1 MGAVMSCW
9 RRRAPALWCG
19 VSLLATTGVAVP
31 SAQAQNAIV
40 LDTITVLATK
50 TAEKTSESLAAASAV
65 TQQQIERSMPS
76 KPSDLL
82 FGVPGVSVQER
93 ADDPGSAVNI
103 RGLQDFG
110 RVAVTIDGARQNF
123 QRTGHNADGV
133 FYLDP
138 EMIGG
143 VDIVRG
149 PVANINGSGA
159 IGGVVS
165 FHTKEAD
172 DILAPGKT
180 WGILTRGEL
189 GSNRIQGAGSIFA
202 AARVNPNLDFLAGA
216 VERSK
221 SDYRD
226 ADGNLIPNTGFD
238 DWSGIAKMTFRPAD
252 GHQLKFGLINFD
264 SRYNTGQPFFFD
276 FGPPFG
282 TLETTSIYATHVQNQ
297 IANVRWTYARVGD
310 ALFDSDGSVYWTR
323 TITDQTKI
331 AGLGTAFGAE
341 GDIGDS
347 RNFTIQTIG
356 GELHNTSRF
365 TVGALRNALTYGI
378 DGFQDQVSTAGFGTE
393 FTPSGERTVSGGFVQ
408 LKSNYSTLLEIIG
421 AFRYDRY
428 TLDGGGLQSKGDRIS
443 PKITVGITPLNGI
456 TPYVT
461 YAEGYRAPA
470 ITETL
475 VAGVHPVFPQ
485 FPFLPNPALK
495 PEVGHTREAGLN
507 VRFDNILTAQDSFR
521 GKFNVYRNDVD
532 DFIELTLVPHLG
544 VGQSGLTCNA
554 PVFINPF
561 GPPIAPGFCEQY
573 QNLSKARLE
582 GGEFEMVY
590 DAGAWFAG
598 LAGSRVRGHNL
609 DTGAPLAKIPPD
621 SMTVT
626 LGGRFLDRKL
636 TVAVAWQAVA
646 AKHQEDIPRD
656 ASGDL
661 VFPATGAYN
670 LVNLYIGYQPAPNVL
685 ASFLV
690 ENLLNE
696 QYTRYMTA
704 YPNEI
709 TQTIVGFPQPGIT
722 VKGTLKILFDDGPVR
737 KG

>member
-1 MGAVMSCW
+1 MCCW
-9 RRRAPALWCG
+9 RRRAPALLCG
-19 VSLLATTGVAVP
+19 MSLLATTESAFVP
-31 SAQAQNAIV
+31 ARAQNAIV

-50 TAEKTSESLAAASAV
+50 TAEKTSQSLSAASAV
-65 TQQQIERSMPS
+65 TQQQIEQFMPS

-82 FGVPGVSVQER
+82 FGIPGVTVQER
-93 ADDPGSAVNI
+93 ADDPGSAINI

-110 RVAVTIDGARQNF
+110 RVAITIDGARQNF
-123 QRTGHNADGV
+123 QRTGHNADGM

-143 VDIVRG
+143 VDVVRG
-149 PVANINGSGA
+149 PVANVNGSGA

-165 FHTKEAD
+165 FRTKEAD

-180 WGILTRGEL
+180 WGIITRGEL
-189 GSNRIQGAGSIFA
+189 GSNRIQGAGSIFT
-202 AARVNPNLDFLAGA
+202 AARVNPNFDFLVGA

-226 ADGNLIPNTGFD
+226 ATGSVVPNTGFD
-238 DWSGIAKMTFRPAD
+238 DWSGLAKMTFRPAE
-252 GHQLKFGLINFD
+252 GHQLKLGVVNFD

-276 FGPPFG
+276 FGTPFG
-282 TLETTSIYATHVQNQ
+282 KLETTSIYATHVQNQ
-297 IANVRWTYARVGD
+297 IANARWTYARPGD
-310 ALFDSDGSVYWTR
+310 TLFDLDGSVYWTR

-331 AGLGTAFGAE
+331 DGLGTSFGAE

-347 RNFTIQTIG
+347 RNFTIQTVG
-356 GELHNTSRF
+356 GDLHNTSRF
-365 TVGALRNALTYGI
+365 AVGPLRNAVTYGI
-378 DGFQDQVSTAGFGTE
+378 DGFHDKVDTAGFGTE

-408 LKSNYSTLLEIIG
+408 LRSTYSTWLEIIG
-421 AFRYDRY
+421 AARYDRY
-428 TLDGGGLQSKGDRIS
+428 SLDGGGLQSKGDRLS
-443 PKITVGITPLNGI
+443 PKITLGMTPLAGM

-461 YAEGYRAPA
+461 YAEGYRAPT

-485 FPFLPNPALK
+485 FPFLPNPMLK
-495 PEVGHTREAGLN
+495 PEVGHTQEVGLN
-507 VRFDNILTAQDSFR
+507 VRFDDVLAAHDSFR

-532 DFIELTLVPHLG
+532 DFIELRLVPHLG
-544 VGQSGLTCNA
+544 TGQSGLICNA
-554 PVFINPF
+554 PIFINPF

-573 QNLSKARLE
+573 QNVSHARLE
-582 GGEFEMVY
+582 GAEFEMVY
-590 DAGAWFAG
+590 DAGPWFAG

-670 LVNLYIGYQPAPNVL
+670 LVNLYVGYQPAPNVL
-685 ASFLV
+685 ASFSI

-722 VKGTLKILFDDGPVR
+722 VKGTLKVLIDDDLIR